1 MPVDPPSADAMTDP
15 TPRWRDADMESL
27 RSRGLV
33 VPVDGVQPSQIAD
46 SFFAPRD
53 GARVH
58 NAVDIMA
65 KKGTPVLSAD
75 DGTVLR
81 IGQNTL
87 GGNVIWA
94 LDPSQRWVYY
104 YAHLDRFRPG
114 IREGQALSRGDVIGY
129 VGTTG
134 NAPKDAPHLH
144 FQLLRM
150 VEGKRFSD
158 GPPVN
163 PLPLFMRTTVSY

>member
-1 MPVDPPSADAMTDP
+1 MPTVSVMPEEPEPSM
-15 TPRWRDADMESL
+15 RWRDRDMEAL
-27 RSRGLV
+27 RSRGLAI
-33 VPVDGVQPSQIAD
+33 PVDGVLPGQISD
-46 SFFAPRD
+46 TFFAARD

-65 KKGTPVLSAD
+65 RKGTPVLSAD
-75 DGTVLR
+75 DGTVLKV
-81 IGQNTL
+81 GTNNL

-94 LDPSQRWVYY
+94 FDPSHRWVYY

-114 IREGQALSRGDVIGY
+114 LREGQTLARGDVIGY

-144 FQLLRM
+144 FQVLRM
-150 VEGKRFSD
+150 IDGRRYSD
-158 GPPVN
+158 GSPIN
-163 PLPLFMRTTVSY
+163 PIPFFLGTSVSH